1 MKNNRIS
8 IFIHHCTKVYKRVKI
23 DIFDIWVT
31 LEIFLT
37 YTCGSRFKQPTWE
50 PKKNLY
56 HIWLFTTILLRK
68 NKKNHKIC
76 IWKMTFFSF
85 SEHLQ
90 WFWIVTNCS
99 IFGNILSDFWIVN
112 LPKAALFSLLV
123 RLWTFRALYCNF
135 QKKCVNFFKTASC
148 KTNDSLLECF
158 QNSKPRW
165 QKERWNE
172 KIWKFLRTF
181 WQFFSLRHFS

>member
-8 IFIHHCTKVYKRVKI
+8 KFIHHCTKVYKRVKI

-50 PKKNLY
+50 PEKNLY
-56 HIWLFTTILLRK
+56 HFWLFTTILLRK

-76 IWKMTFFSF
+76 IWNMTFFSF

-99 IFGNILSDFWIVN
+99 IFRNILSDFWIVT

-123 RLWTFRALYCNF
+123 RLWTFRALYS
-135 QKKCVNFFKTASC
+135 KKLEKCAKVNENVHILEHFGIFEIRDLFDRFSTVWDLFHRKNSS
-148 KTNDSLLECF
+148 SL
-158 QNSKPRW
+158 NV
-165 QKERWNE
+165 
-172 KIWKFLRTF
+172 
-181 WQFFSLRHFS
+181 